1 MTPFR
6 TPRRVVFSFLWI
18 SAWIFGAIT
27 AAITLSSC
35 KRSAAVSAERAAE
48 HVVFLAK
55 AVNTDV
61 EEVKVG
67 LPKGAQLLQDYFLQ
81 AEFEDAQ
88 AARDLLDRTRS
99 KVQDLRVA
107 KSTFFALV
115 DLKGNVIRSDQE
127 HDALAGKNLRAA
139 FPELER
145 ALAGSYLETRG
156 EIAEAAGVRGRGDA
170 QWLAA
175 QPVSA
180 AGQVKGLYVT
190 GWSFSAYAYRL
201 ENQLR
206 SQIRSSLQA
215 QDKQPLVYVFVVV
228 DEQVYGAPI
237 TPEVNARAIR
247 DQAFSKKPASTAPIQ
262 VELELTGRDFGAAYQ
277 ATPAL
282 GKGAG
287 VAVLRS
293 ET

>member
-6 TPRRVVFSFLWI
+6 TPRRTVFSSLWI
-18 SAWIFGAIT
+18 TAAIT
-27 AAITLSSC
+27 AAITLSGC
-35 KRSAAVSAERAAE
+35 KGSAAVSAERAAE
-48 HVVFLAK
+48 HVSFLAT
-55 AVNTDV
+55 AVNADV

-127 HDALAGKNLRAA
+127 HDALAGKNLLKA

-145 ALAGSYLETRG
+145 ALSGSYLETRG
-156 EIAEAAGVRGRGDA
+156 EIAEAAGVRGRKDA

-175 QPVSA
+175 QTVSA
-180 AGQVKGLYVT
+180 GGQPKGLYVT

-206 SQIRSSLQA
+206 GQIRSTLQA

-228 DEQVYGAPI
+228 GEQVFGAPI
-237 TPEVNARAIR
+237 TPEVNARAIH
-247 DQAFSKKPASTAPIQ
+247 DQGFSKKPASSTPIK

-282 GKGAG
+282 GKSAG

>member
-99 KVQDLRVA
+99 KVQTSAWR
-107 KSTFFALV
+107 
-115 DLKGNVIRSDQE
+115 
-127 HDALAGKNLRAA
+127 RAHSS
-139 FPELER
+139 P
-145 ALAGSYLETRG
+145 
-156 EIAEAAGVRGRGDA
+156 
-170 QWLAA
+170 
-175 QPVSA
+175 
-180 AGQVKGLYVT
+180 
-190 GWSFSAYAYRL
+190 WS
-201 ENQLR
+201 
-206 SQIRSSLQA
+206 I
-215 QDKQPLVYVFVVV
+215 
-228 DEQVYGAPI
+228 
-237 TPEVNARAIR
+237 
-247 DQAFSKKPASTAPIQ
+247 
-262 VELELTGRDFGAAYQ
+262 
-277 ATPAL
+277 
-282 GKGAG
+282 
-287 VAVLRS
+287 
-293 ET
+293 